1 MSPNIENQLRFLELS
16 PFEGRQHSGID
27 VSFPLL
33 VTMQSLNISL
43 LGLAKYR
50 PDHHRA
56 CTQRDSSGTEYTHL
70 ARAALAV
77 DGQVWSN
84 SRGVLLDAVLLVLSG
99 GVVAVCIT
107 LAYHGSWGGR
117 PMIVPR
123 FVFRFY
129 FSPCFMCLAFCCV
142 CLVTYLMY
150 VHALSCNP
158 PSAFFRV
165 TIWSNK
171 KPGKRSVVF
180 ILERL

>member
-1 MSPNIENQLRFLELS
+1 MSPNIENQLRFLGLS

-27 VSFPLL
+27 VSF
-33 VTMQSLNISL
+33 SSAGNDAISQRSFI
-43 LGLAKYR
+43 GLAKYR

-56 CTQRDSSGTEYTHL
+56 RTQRGSFGTEYTDL

-84 SRGVLLDAVLLVLSG
+84 SRAVLLDAVLLVLSG
-99 GVVAVCIT
+99 GVIVVCIT

-117 PMIVPR
+117 PMVVPR

-142 CLVTYLMY
+142 CLVTYLLY
-150 VHALSCNP
+150 VHHALLSCNH
-158 PSAFFRV
+158 PSAFLLV
-165 TIWSNK
+165 TI
-171 KPGKRSVVF
+171 
-180 ILERL
+180 